1 MRTKYDRWNLK
12 KNEIK
17 KIIILKIISKK
28 PNMNQ
33 KNIN

>member
-1 MRTKYDRWNLK
+1 MIDEILK
-12 KNEIK
+12 KKDEIK